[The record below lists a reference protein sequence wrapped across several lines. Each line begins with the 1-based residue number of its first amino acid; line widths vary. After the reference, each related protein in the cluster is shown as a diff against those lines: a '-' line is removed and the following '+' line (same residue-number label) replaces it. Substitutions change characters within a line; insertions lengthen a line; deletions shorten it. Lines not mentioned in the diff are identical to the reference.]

1 MSRRARPALLGGL
14 AALLLL
20 PVGVAHAAY
29 APAGGWGSPGGGA
42 GQFGSGVLGG
52 GANRQYDD
60 PAGIAVAGDVVYVV
74 DTSNNRVQ
82 RFSRSGR
89 YLGRFGYRA
98 QDKGSVR
105 LILPLAFLQ
114 PEGIAVGPGGL
125 YVADSGNDRV
135 MVRRRTGGFV
145 RRISYHGSRGG
156 LFVAPWGI
164 AVGGGRVFVADQGNF
179 RISRFS
185 TRGRYLGSFSGFGR
199 GAGQV
204 VNPYGVATRGGL
216 VYVTDLVRNRLMIFT
231 TSGRFVRE
239 VGGPGT
245 GLGELRRPAGVAV
258 GPDGSVFVAE
268 RCSRRIQRFSSGGQP
283 LEVFG
288 QGALG
293 APTFLAVDRGGN
305 VFVSDYHR
313 VVRFAQRRG
322 LRPAAVAPPAQ
333 AAIHNG
339 IDVYCRNVA
348 AVDGGD

>member
-1 MSRRARPALLGGL
+1 MSRRARQALLGGL
-14 AALLLL
+14 TVLLLL
-20 PVGVAHAAY
+20 PAGGAQAAY
-29 APAGGWGSPGGGA
+29 APAGGWGSLGRGP

-82 RFSRSGR
+82 RFTRGGR

-105 LILPLAFLQ
+105 LILPLAFFQ
-114 PEGIAVGPGGL
+114 PEGIAIGPGGL
-125 YVADSGNDRV
+125 YVADTGNDRV
-135 MVRRRTGGFV
+135 MVRRPTGGFV

-179 RISRFS
+179 RLSRF
-185 TRGRYLGSFSGFGR
+185 TTGGRYLGSFSGFGR

-216 VYVTDLVRNRLMIFT
+216 VYVTDQIRNRLMLFT

-245 GLGELRRPAGVAV
+245 GLGEFRRPTGVAV

-268 RCSRRIQRFSSGGQP
+268 RCNRRVQRFSSGGQP

-288 QGALG
+288 QGALVT
-293 APTFLAVDRGGN
+293 PSFLAVDRGGN
-305 VFVSDYHR
+305 VFVSDHHR
-313 VVRFAQRRG
+313 VVRFARRGG
-322 LRPAAVAPPAQ
+322 LRPAATSPAQ
-333 AAIHNG
+333 AASHNAV
-339 IDVYCRNVA
+339 DVYCRNVP